1 MSSHTIAIV
10 IYKIFKG
17 AFMGDKIRKA
27 KNIYGK
33 AKNVYEKRN
42 EYLYKTGQALG
53 AIYVLKQFVKVVLN
67 GRKK

>member
-1 MSSHTIAIV
+1 
-10 IYKIFKG
+10 
-17 AFMGDKIRKA
+17 MGDKIRKA